1 MNAIRLWM
9 LDPDCI
15 DHNHIFRRYDIE
27 GENSD
32 VPANIIAKMLP
43 DRTFLKDVAASV
55 AYIRLKD
62 VGPAVMVALRMKI
75 PPETIINEGLVAGM
89 EIVSHLYTRGIYFLP
104 EIMMAAKSMEIGI
117 SLAEKEIQGERI
129 GKGKVIMHS
138 AEGDPH
144 DIGKNIA
151 AVMLRSSGYRVIDL
165 GKDVPVETVVKKVLE
180 IRPLMVTGTAL
191 MTTTMSAFPKASK
204 KLMENGIDI
213 PYMVAGGAVNR
224 EFAESFDGG
233 IYSKRAL
240 QTPPLV
246 DRARNGADWRQIRN
260 EWDDIVRTVS

>member
-1 MNAIRLWM
+1 M

-15 DHNHIFRRYDIE
+15 DHTSIFRRYDIE
-27 GENSD
+27 CENNN

-43 DRTFLKDVAASV
+43 NNTFLKDVAASV
-55 AYIRLKD
+55 AYIRFKD
-62 VGPAVMVALRMKI
+62 VGPAVMVALQMRI
-75 PPETIINEGLVAGM
+75 PPETIINDGLVAGM

-104 EIMMAAKSMEIGI
+104 EVMMAAKSMEIGI
-117 SLAEKEIQGERI
+117 SLAEKQIAGERTT
-129 GKGKVIMHS
+129 KGKVIMHS

-151 AVMLRSSGYRVIDL
+151 AVMLKSSGYTVIDL
-165 GKDVPVETVVKKVLE
+165 GKDVPVDTVIKKAMEV
-180 IRPLMVTGTAL
+180 RPLMVTGTAL
-191 MTTTMSAFPKASK
+191 MTTTMSAFPRAAAK
-204 KLMENGIDI
+204 MIDNGLDI

-246 DRARNGADWRQIRN
+246 DMARNGSDWRQIRD
-260 EWDDIVRTVS
+260 EWDDIVRNVS